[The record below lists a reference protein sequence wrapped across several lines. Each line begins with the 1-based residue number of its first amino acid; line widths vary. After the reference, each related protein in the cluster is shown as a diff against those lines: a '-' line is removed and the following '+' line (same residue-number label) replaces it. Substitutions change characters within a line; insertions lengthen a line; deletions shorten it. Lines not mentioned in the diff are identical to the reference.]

1 MSRLLRL
8 ALVAGL
14 AALWI
19 VSGSVSAQSP
29 SIYTSIVVTD
39 ITSGAPVVGGV
50 FTTHVNASV
59 ANSGGGTPTP
69 IQGVEVFIGF
79 DPSVVNVVDFDSN
92 PVNGVQ
98 VEIRTG
104 FFTSIQTGINRVET
118 PCPAPS
124 LAPACVHIALSQI
137 TGGVTNGAG
146 AIASIRWVGV
156 GVGVAGISVEE
167 PPSVMS
173 DPNGMPVII
182 NNVSAPSIL
191 VLPPGALTG
200 TVTRQGRTAGGHAGS
215 SVSAFNLAGGVV
227 AGPVLTAPDGTFVSP
242 LPVPSGGTYTVV
254 ASYPGYLS
262 ARKLNVYVVGALVD
276 IGATQLRGGDVNGDN
291 CVNIF
296 DLVTIATWFSQAS
309 PPAPDPVDVNDD
321 GVINIFD
328 LTITSSNFSRCGPT
342 TW

>member
-14 AALWI
+14 AALWV

-29 SIYTSIVVTD
+29 STYTSLVVTD
-39 ITSGAPVVGGV
+39 ITSGAPVVGGI
-50 FTTHVNASV
+50 FTTYVTASV
-59 ANSGGGTPTP
+59 MNSGGGTPTS
-69 IQGVEVFIGF
+69 IQGVEAFIGF

-98 VEIRTG
+98 VEIRAG
-104 FFTSIQTGINRVET
+104 FFTSIQTGINRIET

-124 LAPACVHIALSQI
+124 LAPTCVHIALSQI

-173 DPNGMPVII
+173 DPNGMSVLI

-191 VLPPGALTG
+191 VLPPGAITG
-200 TVTRQGRTAGGHAGS
+200 LVTRQGRTSGGHAGT
-215 SVSAFNLAGGVV
+215 SVIALSGSGPAV
-227 AGPVLTAPDGTFVSP
+227 AGPVSTAADGTFASP
-242 LPVPSGGTYTVV
+242 LAVPSGGTYAVV

-262 ARKLNVYVVGALVD
+262 AQKSNVYVVGATVD
-276 IGATQLRGGDVNGDN
+276 VGPTQLRGGDVNSDN
-291 CVNIF
+291 CINIF
-296 DLVTIATWFSQAS
+296 DLVNIATWFSQAS
-309 PPAPDPVDVNDD
+309 PPAPAAVDVNDD

-328 LTITSSNFSRCGPT
+328 LTIAASNFTRCGPT